1 MIKFMKRSIYACLLC
16 ALLTQVNA
24 EELHL
29 GPISELDL
37 DENSLVVGINRFF
50 YNPQT
55 LRLVS
60 AETGTTV
67 SIASLEAQQW
77 VELTYRYNG
86 ESGRNEIL
94 RIQLFREA
102 PEVSDEH

>member
-1 MIKFMKRSIYACLLC
+1 MIKLMKRSIYACMLC
-16 ALLTQVNA
+16 ALLTQVHA
-24 EELHL
+24 EQLRI
-29 GPISELDL
+29 GVISELNL

-55 LRLVS
+55 LRPVS
-60 AETGTTV
+60 AETGATV

-77 VELTYRYNG
+77 VELSYRYNG
-86 ESGRNEIL
+86 ESGRNEIV
-94 RIQLFREA
+94 RIRLFREA